1 MYFSNSLS
9 CSQNWKLSGHHSVHG
24 VQCMLGEPEA
34 VWVPVCP
41 LWAAR
46 AGVRPWDA
54 DLSALSLS
62 VLVWKRQRWCV
73 SLVVR
78 LQWDDPV
85 EGLAHGWA
93 GSMPSATD
101 FLPPFSCMWPLL
113 LFQPLPLSSSLYT
126 TDWVPL
132 PVSKRRGCF
141 VTAPGEG
148 VWGAWWWSC
157 PPLTHYHDL
166 EQGCAPNSGFSRGL
180 SRYSGE
186 KASWVTSTF

>member
-1 MYFSNSLS
+1 MV
-9 CSQNWKLSGHHSVHG
+9 CSACW
-24 VQCMLGEPEA
+24 ETEA

-41 LWAAR
+41 LCAAR

-54 DLSALSLS
+54 DLSALSFS
-62 VLVWKRQRWCV
+62 VLAWKWQQWCV

-78 LQWDDPV
+78 LQWEDPV

-101 FLPPFSCMWPLL
+101 FLPPFSYMWPLL
-113 LFQPLPLSSSLYT
+113 PFQPLPLSSSLYT

-132 PVSKRRGCF
+132 PVSKRRGHF

-157 PPLTHYHDL
+157 PSTNALSWPRTGLRIKL
-166 EQGCAPNSGFSRGL
+166 RG
-180 SRYSGE
+180 SHMVCHVTVGK